1 MTRSPNAKLRSQ
13 NSNSTRNTQAWNL
26 YQLLFSCLTLKGLH
40 LHLQPQC
47 QALALY
53 IALSGTLAR
62 IQGWIT
68 LLYLTSQC
76 PSDPSGSEIS
86 SQVLLTQLSTC
97 ACSRLS
103 HGQWHCHGPG
113 SLAQLFLTCSNAYVF
128 TRNMDKLRDNLK
140 CKYTLY
146 SKQHNDTY

>member
-26 YQLLFSCLTLKGLH
+26 YQLLFSCLTLRGLH

-47 QALALY
+47 QPLALC

-62 IQGWIT
+62 VEGWINQ
-68 LLYLTSQC
+68 LYLTSQC
-76 PSDPSGSEIS
+76 PSDPSGSEMS
-86 SQVLLTQLSTC
+86 SQVLLTLLSTC
-97 ACSRLS
+97 AYSKVS
-103 HGQWHCHGPG
+103 HGQWDFHGPR
-113 SLAQLFLTCSNAYVF
+113 SLLTQLFLTCSNAYVF
-128 TRNMDKLRDNLK
+128 KRNMDKLIGNLK

-146 SKQHNDTY
+146 LK